1 MLFEPV
7 REEPDFRQ
15 MQLEILK
22 LWEATDAFRKLVERN
37 ANGPVHSFIDG
48 PITANDSMGV
58 HHARGRTYKD
68 VYLRYKAMQ
77 GCRQRYQNGFD
88 CHGLWVEVEVEKELG
103 LRSKRDIEAFGLAEF
118 IRACRARVEKYA
130 AMQMRQSIELGQWMD
145 WGNDYYTLSDTNI
158 EYIWGFLKLCH
169 ERGWLYRSDRPMPWC
184 PRCGTSLSQHEMLD
198 SYRDVT
204 HTAVFLKLPLTDGS
218 GEKILVWTTTPWT
231 LAANV
236 ALALGENMEYT
247 RVRQSDEVLYVATE
261 RLDVLKGSYET
272 LGVVKGRELG
282 GKAYRGPFDELPAQ
296 QGVNHRVVLWDQ
308 VSAEE
313 GTGVVHIAPGCGL
326 EDYELSKAIGLDVVA
341 ATDEAGLYVDTF
353 GVLSGEYVGAVA
365 PGIFASLQEK
375 GLLYKTEEYEHRYP
389 SCWRCSEELIFRLV
403 GEWFIGV
410 EPLRAKLLAANETV
424 TWHPPHCGARMAD
437 WLSGM
442 GDWCISRKRYWGLPL
457 PFYRCGACGETTVV
471 GSRAELDALAAEPI
485 TDLPELHRPWIDA
498 IRIPCPKCGAAVERV
513 PEVGDCWLDA
523 GIVPFSTLHHGVD
536 DEYFNTW
543 FPADLV
549 VEMQEQVRLW
559 FYALLIMAVG
569 IDGRAPYRQCLTYD
583 RVLAEDGREMHKS
596 WGNAIWID
604 DAFETIGSDPMR
616 WLYVTQT
623 AENPLRFG
631 YTIGRDVHRRLTL
644 LWNSYR
650 FFVMYAN
657 VDEPKLG
664 SYLEPPTGN
673 LSLLDRWVISRTY
686 RTVEDVRGAL
696 DSFEVRRAAEALET
710 LWTDLSRWY
719 IRRSRRRMWR
729 AGDSPD
735 KQAAYATLY
744 HVLVTLVRLA
754 APFMPF
760 LAEGMYQTLVR
771 GIDSNAPES
780 VHHTPYPEPRP
791 ELVDRELESAVDD
804 LQQVI
809 NLAVSAR
816 MEAQL
821 RIRQPLSELHVVAPE
836 ATQPWV
842 QRFLNDIFDEVNV
855 KDVKLADSLDALKTL
870 RANPEHRKLGPVFRQ
885 KAPAVAAAISALP
898 EEQVRLLHGGSP
910 VTVTVDGETVEIAP
924 EMVSFEALD
933 REGIVTKAEGAVAIA
948 LNTQLTDA
956 LIREG
961 LARDIIR
968 HLQELRKDAGLE
980 LTDRITLTIGG
991 DELLTCVCEEH
1002 AETIKAE
1009 TLALSLVVGDGC
1021 GEATE
1026 VKLGE
1031 RAMRVVLVRAG
1042 DGEG

>member
-15 MQLEILK
+15 TQLDMLEFWK
-22 LWEATDAFRKLVERN
+22 ATDAFRKLVEQN
-37 ANGPVHSFIDG
+37 ANGPIHSFIDG

-68 VYLRYKAMQ
+68 VYLRYRAMQ

-103 LRSKRDIEAFGLAEF
+103 LRSKRDIEDFGLAEF
-118 IRACRARVEKYA
+118 MRACRARVEKYA
-130 AMQMRQSIELGQWMD
+130 AMQLRQSIELGQWMD

-158 EYIWGFLKLCH
+158 EYIWGFLKLCQA
-169 ERGWLYRSDRPMPWC
+169 RGWLYRADRPMPWC

-198 SYRDVT
+198 SYHDVT
-204 HTAVFLKLPLTDGS
+204 HKAVFLKLPLTDGS
-218 GEKILVWTTTPWT
+218 DEQILVWTTTPWT

-236 ALALGENMEYT
+236 ALAVGENMEYT
-247 RVRQSDEVLYVATE
+247 RVRQSDDVLYVATG
-261 RLDVLKGSYET
+261 RLDVLEGAYET
-272 LGVVKGRELG
+272 LGVVKGRTLV
-282 GKAYRGPFDELPAQ
+282 GKTYRGPFDELPAQ
-296 QGVNHRVVLWDQ
+296 EKVNHRVVLWDQ

-326 EDYELSKAIGLDVVA
+326 EDYELAKQIDLDVVA
-341 ATDEAGLYVDTF
+341 ATDEAGVYHDTF
-353 GVLSGEYVGAVA
+353 GALAGKYVGTVA
-365 PGIFASLQEK
+365 PDIFASLEEK
-375 GLLYKTEEYEHRYP
+375 GYLYKIEDYEHRYP
-389 SCWRCSEELIFRLV
+389 SCWRCDEELIFRLV
-403 GEWFIGV
+403 GEWFISV
-410 EPLRAKLLAANETV
+410 DELRPKLLAANETV
-424 TWHPPHCGARMAD
+424 FWQPPHCQARMAD
-437 WLSGM
+437 WLTGM

-457 PFYRCGACGETTVV
+457 PFYRCGACGEITVV
-471 GSRAELDALAAEPI
+471 GSRAELDELATEPI
-485 TDLPELHRPWIDA
+485 TDLPELHRPWMDA
-498 IRIPCPKCGAAVERV
+498 IRIRCPKCGAPVERV

-523 GIVPFSTLHHGVD
+523 GIVPFSTLHYGQD

-559 FYALLIMAVG
+559 FYALLFMAVA
-569 IDGRAPYRQCLTYD
+569 IDGRAPYRHCLTYD
-583 RVLAEDGREMHKS
+583 RVYAEDGREMHKS

-604 DAFETIGSDPMR
+604 EAFETIGSDPMR
-616 WLYVTQT
+616 WLYVTQST
-623 AENPLRFG
+623 DNPLRFG
-631 YTIGRDVHRRLTL
+631 FSIGRDVHRRLTL

-650 FFVMYAN
+650 FLVMYAN
-657 VDEPKLG
+657 VDQPRLG
-664 SYLEPPTGN
+664 SYDKPPTEN
-673 LSLLDRWVISRTY
+673 LSLLDRWIISRTY

-696 DSFEVRRAAEALET
+696 DAFEVRRAADALEA

-760 LAEGMYQTLVR
+760 LAEEMYQTLVR
-771 GIDSNAPES
+771 GIDPNAPES
-780 VHHTPYPEPRP
+780 VHHTSYLQPRP
-791 ELVDRELESAVDD
+791 DLVDRDLEGAVEH
-804 LQQVI
+804 LQQII

-821 RIRQPLSELHVVAPE
+821 RIRQPLPTLHVVAPE
-836 ATQPWV
+836 TTRPWV
-842 QRFLNDIFDEVNV
+842 ERFLGDIFDEVNV
-855 KDVKLADSLDALKTL
+855 KEVRLTDGLDALKVL
-870 RANPEHRKLGPVFRQ
+870 KANPEHRKVGPAFRQ
-885 KAPAVAAAISALP
+885 RAPAVAAAVAELP
-898 EEQVRLLHGGSP
+898 EDQVRVLQEGTP
-910 VTVTVDGETVEIAP
+910 VPVTVDGETVEITP
-924 EMVSFEALD
+924 EMVSFEQLD

-948 LNTQLTDA
+948 LDVRLTDA
-956 LIREG
+956 LVREG

-980 LTDRITLTIGG
+980 LTDRITLKVGG
-991 DELLTCVCEEH
+991 DELLTSVCAEH
-1002 AETIKAE
+1002 AETIRAE
-1009 TLALSLVVGDGC
+1009 TLAVSLQVGNASED
-1021 GEATE
+1021 AAD

-1031 RAMRVVLVRAG
+1031 RTLKVALAKAQ
-1042 DGEG
+1042 